1 MRRNGQAHDDRPARG
16 DTSVRHCGD
25 VFIPNTA
32 TDTSGPVR
40 DHARGASA
48 RRAFAGGAAARSDG
62 PARSDVANN
71 ARSGFS
77 VRGRARGDG
86 PACGNMAVVS
96 AAHGNMAVVSAA
108 RGNIAVVSARVT
120 AADGVGGAYDAVAC
134 ASSPLRGQTNVDA
147 AAIPAAARR
156 LVRPR
161 GAAAD
166 ARGGGGEDG
175 WHCCCSGL
183 GFAPSSLVGLC
194 ARETQNLSKMVD
206 GRGSTALGGVFKTF
220 SDVRSDGLI

>member
-77 VRGRARGDG
+77 VRGRARSDG
-86 PACGNMAVVS
+86 QARDNMAI
-96 AAHGNMAVVSAA
+96 VSAA
-108 RGNIAVVSARVT
+108 RGNMAVVSARVT
-120 AADGVGGAYDAVAC
+120 AANGVGGAYDAAAC
-134 ASSPLRGQTNVDA
+134 AASPWRGRTNVDI

-166 ARGGGGEDG
+166 ARGGGG
-175 WHCCCSGL
+175 
-183 GFAPSSLVGLC
+183 
-194 ARETQNLSKMVD
+194 
-206 GRGSTALGGVFKTF
+206 
-220 SDVRSDGLI
+220 